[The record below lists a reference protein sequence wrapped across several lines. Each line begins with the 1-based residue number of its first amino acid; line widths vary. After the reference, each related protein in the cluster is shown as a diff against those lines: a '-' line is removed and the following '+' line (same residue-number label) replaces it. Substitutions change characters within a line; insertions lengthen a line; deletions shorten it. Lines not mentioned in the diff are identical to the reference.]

1 MSSWLFTHV
10 KLKVG
15 LQANEPVM
23 KNKLTA
29 IALTRSSH
37 QKYSVKKEFLETS
50 KNSQENNCARVTL
63 LKRDSG
69 TGVFL

>member
-1 MSSWLFTHV
+1 MSSWLFIHV

-23 KNKLTA
+23 RNKLTA

-50 KNSQENNCARVTL
+50 KNSQEKNCARVTL